1 MMSDQKPHP
10 GDIRQSQIPMVW
22 PTPPPPV
29 PLGLDIDRCITTEIY
44 LGEILVTLTN
54 CRLPT
59 TTTASSDLL

>member
-10 GDIRQSQIPMVW
+10 GDIRHSQIPMGC
-22 PTPPPPV
+22 PTPP

-54 CRLPT
+54 CRLPM
-59 TTTASSDLL
+59 TTTASSNLL